1 MTTTTT
7 HVIIGAGLAG
17 AKAAETLRS
26 EGFDGR
32 ILLLGAEAER
42 PYERPPLSKG
52 YLAGSKSRESAY
64 VHEAGWYDKHDVEL
78 RTGATVVALVADR
91 HEVVLA
97 DGERL
102 HFDKALLTTGS
113 APRRVDVPG
122 SELDGVRYLR
132 SIDDADALVGDLSG
146 GGRRV
151 VVIGGGWIGLEV
163 AAAARAYGNEVTVV
177 EPQPT
182 VLRAALGDELGNM
195 FADLHR
201 DHGVHLLLGDSLH
214 SIQGSSGT
222 VASVQTAA
230 DQIVPADLVVVG
242 VGAIPNAG
250 LAANAGLSVD
260 NGVVTDEMLR
270 TSHPDIY
277 AAGDVANSFRPSL
290 GRHLRVEHWANALHG
305 GPAAA
310 RSMLGQSEPF
320 DPVPYFFTDQY
331 DLGMEYSG
339 AIGPEGYDHVVYRGD
354 QGGGTF
360 IVFWLKDGRVLA
372 GMNVNVWDVAP
383 AIQALVRSRQVVDLS
398 RLADPGRPL
407 EEIIT
412 DVG

>member
-1 MTTTTT
+1 MTTTAT
-7 HVIIGAGLAG
+7 HVIVGAGLAG

-26 EGFDGR
+26 EGFEGR
-32 ILLLGAEAER
+32 ILLLGAEVER

-52 YLAGSKSRESAY
+52 YLAGSKSRESVF
-64 VHEAGWYDKHDVEL
+64 VHESGWYDEHDVEL
-78 RTGATVVALVADR
+78 RIDATVVALHPER

-113 APRRVDVPG
+113 APRRVAVPG
-122 SELDGVRYLR
+122 SELAGVRYLR
-132 SIDDADALVGDLSG
+132 SIADADALVGDLSG

-163 AAAARAYGNEVTVV
+163 AAAARGYGNEVTVI

-182 VLRAALGDELGNM
+182 VLRTALGDELGSM
-195 FADLHR
+195 FANLHR

-214 SIQGSSGT
+214 SVQGSAGN
-222 VASVQTAA
+222 VASVQTSAGL
-230 DQIVPADLVVVG
+230 IVPADVIVVG
-242 VGAIPNAG
+242 VGAVPNIG
-250 LAANAGLSVD
+250 LAADAGLSID
-260 NGVVTDEMLR
+260 NGVVADERLS

-310 RSMLGQSEPF
+310 RSMLGESEPF

-339 AIGPEGYDHVVYRGD
+339 AIGPDGYDQVVYRGD
-354 QGGGTF
+354 QGAGAF
-360 IVFWLKDGRVLA
+360 IAFWLKDGRVLA

-383 AIQALVRSRQVVDLS
+383 AIQALVRSSQVVDLN
-398 RLADPGRPL
+398 RLADPGLPL
-407 EEIIT
+407 EEVLA